1 MKTTVRPG
9 TPAKRASAAKLPA
22 AAVDKRQTGYT
33 MGVREV
39 WIGKIVKADKV
50 KGHTKLYRSEFA
62 TKVAKATVMERVAYE
77 IEGVPA
83 VMARDLFKSMRLPP
97 TALYELVG
105 MPKSTLHRRLSTP
118 NGIID
123 GMPGQTVV
131 GYADL
136 LNVLET
142 QLSEYA
148 DKDSTR
154 DAEFDAGKWLGE
166 WLREPNPALGGA
178 RPADLMHAPS
188 GRIAV
193 TRVLGA
199 AFSGAYQ

>member
-1 MKTTVRPG
+1 MKATVKPG
-9 TPAKRASAAKLPA
+9 LPAKRAVKPLV
-22 AAVDKRQTGYT
+22 AAVDKDLRDYRVAGE
-33 MGVREV
+33 VR
-39 WIGKIVKADKV
+39 IGKGLKSV
-50 KGHTKLYRSEFA
+50 KGKSLTKFYRSEFA

-77 IEGVPA
+77 VEGVPA

-97 TALYELVG
+97 TALHELVG
-105 MPKSTLHRRLSTP
+105 MPRSTLHRRLATP

-136 LNVLET
+136 LNVLEAH
-142 QLSEYA
+142 LAEYA
-148 DKDSTR
+148 DEDAATT
-154 DAEFDAGKWLGE
+154 AEFDAGRWLGE

-178 RPADLMHAPS
+178 LPADLMHAPS
-188 GRIAV
+188 GRLAV
-193 TRVLGA
+193 TRALGA